1 MEVMRDRCR
10 YAAGLRAHNRGT
22 IGMLIIEWV
31 RQGTI
36 LPEPSQLMKSAAP
49 GRAACAIA
57 ACILG
62 ACETERPERP
72 EAEAR
77 NDASVAFTGASI
89 WDGTGGEIIEDAVLL
104 VRDGRVAEIGTG
116 VPPAGSKK
124 VELDGMWIV
133 PGFIN
138 SHGHVSGRWA
148 QADMRDVSQRAAA
161 DLALYSHYGVT
172 TVLSLGDEPREAFTL
187 RDSQNAP
194 GPDRARIFL
203 AGPVIADKDP
213 HEAAAR
219 AADNAVAGVDWLK
232 LRVDDNLGTADK
244 MPWPSVDAVL
254 AVGAETGIPVAT
266 HIFYYD
272 DALRLLESG
281 SSLIAHSVRDRDV
294 DQAFIDAILEAGVCY
309 VPTLVREVS
318 TFVYAE
324 RPAFFD
330 DPFFLEA
337 ADRSE
342 MARVSQPDYMA
353 GAAASPLA
361 AGYRRAL
368 KQAQRNLGILQA
380 AGVPIAF
387 GTDSG
392 PPGRFPGYFEHM
404 EFALMSE
411 AGLSPEQIL
420 RSATSVAADCLGL
433 EEVGTLEEGN
443 WADFLV
449 LEANPL
455 DDLAATRT
463 IRHVYIGGTEVRRK

>member
-1 MEVMRDRCR
+1 
-10 YAAGLRAHNRGT
+10 
-22 IGMLIIEWV
+22 
-31 RQGTI
+31 
-36 LPEPSQLMKSAAP
+36 MKSATPNRTALVIV
-49 GRAACAIA
+49 ACMLA
-57 ACILG
+57 
-62 ACETERPERP
+62 ACETESPQAP
-72 EAEAR
+72 EARAR
-77 NDASVAFTGASI
+77 DDGIVAFTGASI

-104 VRDGRVAEIGTG
+104 VRDGRIAEIGAG
-116 VPPAGSKK
+116 VPPAGSRTIDL
-124 VELDGMWIV
+124 EGMWIV

-138 SHGHVSGRWA
+138 SHAHVSGRWA
-148 QADMRDVSQRAAA
+148 PDDIRDASLRAAA

-172 TVLSLGDEPREAFTL
+172 TVLSLGDEPRDVFAL
-187 RDSQNAP
+187 RDSQDAP
-194 GPDRARIFL
+194 GLDRARVFL
-203 AGPVIADKDP
+203 AGPVVADEGP

-219 AADNAVAGVDWLK
+219 AADNVVAGVDWLK

-244 MPWPSVDAVL
+244 MPWPAVEAVL
-254 AVGAETGIPVAT
+254 AVGAEAGTPVAT

-272 DALRLLESG
+272 DALRLVESG
-281 SSLIAHSVRDRDV
+281 SALIAHSVRDRDV
-294 DQAFIDAILEAGVCY
+294 DGPFIDAILQAGACY

-318 TFVYAE
+318 TFVYAD

-337 ADRSE
+337 ADRRE
-342 MARVSQPDYMA
+342 MARVTQPDYMA
-353 GAAASPLA
+353 EVAASPLA
-361 AGYRRAL
+361 AGYRGAL
-368 KQAQRNLGILQA
+368 KQAQKNLGILQA

-411 AGLSPEQIL
+411 AGLSPQQIL

-433 EEVGTLEEGN
+433 EDVGTLEQGN
-443 WADFLV
+443 RADFLV

-463 IRHVYIGGTEVRRK
+463 IRHVYIGGSEVRSKWR

>member
-1 MEVMRDRCR
+1 MPNRSAVGARSPGDSRRRYRKASDRPLCGLLQRFYRD
-10 YAAGLRAHNRGT
+10 LRRSFP
-22 IGMLIIEWV
+22 V
-31 RQGTI
+31 I
-36 LPEPSQLMKSAAP
+36 L
-49 GRAACAIA
+49 
-57 ACILG
+57 ACIVS
-62 ACETERPERP
+62 ACETETAERP
-72 EAEAR
+72 EAKLI
-77 NDASVAFTGASI
+77 DDGTVAFTGASI
-89 WDGTGGEIIEDAVLL
+89 WDGRGSEIIEDAVLL
-104 VRDGRVAEIGTG
+104 LRDGRVVEIGTG
-116 VPPAGSKK
+116 IPPAGTRK

-148 QADMRDVSQRAAA
+148 PAAIRDTSDRVAAE
-161 DLALYSHYGVT
+161 LALYSHYGIT
-172 TVLSLGDEPREAFTL
+172 TVLSLGDEPREAFSL

-203 AGPVIADKDP
+203 AGPVVADENP
-213 HEAAAR
+213 HEAAAH
-219 AADNAVAGVDWLK
+219 AADNVVAGVDWLK
-232 LRVDDNLGTADK
+232 VRVDDNLGTADK
-244 MPWPSVDAVL
+244 MPWSSVAAVL
-254 AVGAETGIPVAT
+254 AVGAKTGTPVAT

-272 DALRLLESG
+272 DALRLVESG

-294 DQAFIDAILEAGVCY
+294 DQAFIEAILEAGTCY

-337 ADRSE
+337 ADLSE
-342 MARVSQPDYMA
+342 MSRVTRPAHMA
-353 GAAASPLA
+353 EVAASPLA
-361 AGYRRAL
+361 AGYRKAL
-368 KQAQRNLGILQA
+368 QQAQKNLGILQA

-420 RSATSVAADCLGL
+420 RSATSVAADCLRL
-433 EEVGTLEEGN
+433 DDVGTLEEGKR
-443 WADFLV
+443 ADFLV

-455 DDLAATRT
+455 DDIAATRS
-463 IRHVYIGGTEVRRK
+463 IRHVYIGGNELRRELR

>member
-1 MEVMRDRCR
+1 MQDRRYEATLTARDRER
-10 YAAGLRAHNRGT
+10 SET
-22 IGMLIIEWV
+22 TGMLIIEWV

-36 LPEPSQLMKSAAP
+36 RPTPSQLMKSATP
-49 GRAACAIA
+49 NRAAFAIV
-57 ACILG
+57 ACILA
-62 ACETERPERP
+62 ACETDKPGP
-72 EAEAR
+72 PGAEVR
-77 NDASVAFTGASI
+77 NDETVAFTGASI
-89 WDGTGGEIIEDAVLL
+89 WDGTSGEIIEDAVLL
-104 VRDGRVAEIGTG
+104 VREGRVAEIGTG
-116 VPPAGSKK
+116 VPPAGSRK
-124 VELDGMWIV
+124 VKLDDMWIV

-148 QADMRDVSQRAAA
+148 QADIRDASRRVAG
-161 DLALYSHYGVT
+161 DLALYAHYGIT
-172 TVLSLGDEPREAFTL
+172 TVLSLGDEPREAFAL

-194 GPDRARIFL
+194 GLDRARIFL
-203 AGPVIADKDP
+203 AGPVIADEDP
-213 HEAAAR
+213 HGAAAR

-244 MPWPSVDAVL
+244 MPWPSVEAVL
-254 AVGAETGIPVAT
+254 AVGAETGTPVAT

-294 DQAFIDAILEAGVCY
+294 DNAFIDAIREAGVCY

-342 MARVSQPDYMA
+342 MARVTQPDYMA
-353 GAAASPLA
+353 EVAASPFA
-361 AGYRRAL
+361 AGYREAL
-368 KQAQRNLGILQA
+368 KQAQKNLRALQA
-380 AGVPIAF
+380 AGIPIAF

-433 EEVGTLEEGN
+433 DDVGTLEEGN

-463 IRHVYIGGTEVRRK
+463 IRQVYIGGSEVRRK